1 MKKLI
6 KIVLWTIAIIL
17 VLTIVAVL
25 AIPLWLGPTVRGVA
39 NSAVPSLTG
48 CEFKLDQCDIN
59 PYSGKIFLGGLS
71 LKNPKGFDEP
81 EAVSFESLKIDLSF
95 ASLLT
100 DKIHVNDITLEKP
113 FVSYV
118 FDGEGTNNFERIAA
132 YVEAHS
138 GSEKMEKEDKDDDK
152 KDGPKVLI
160 DRLCINGTKVK
171 YRKVL
176 IPIPVP
182 TFTKIGYGKDDDKKK
197 VDDKNKE
204 KTESAEEAKG
214 ASFEEA
220 GELIWDSIK
229 DKFSVSGAVGAVG
242 DAAAGAV
249 GAVGEAATGAVKGV
263 SDAATGAVKGV
274 GDAAAGAVKGAAN
287 LVGVGEGTAVG
298 NAASKATEATKN
310 AAAAAADSATKAVG
324 ATTDA
329 VKDGAK
335 AVGEGLKKLNP
346 FGK

>member
-113 FVSYV
+113 FVSSF

-132 YVEAHS
+132 YVESKS
-138 GSEKMEKEDKDDDK
+138 GSSEKKEKEEKDDEK
-152 KDGPKVLI
+152 AGPKVLI

-197 VDDKNKE
+197 GDDKNKE
-204 KTESAEEAKG
+204 TKEPAEEAKG

-242 DAAAGAV
+242 DAATGAATAV
-249 GAVGEAATGAVKGV
+249 GGAAV
-263 SDAATGAVKGV
+263 DAVKGV
-274 GDAAAGAVKGAAN
+274 GNVATDAVKGAAN

-310 AAAAAADSATKAVG
+310 AASAAADTATKAVG

>member
-138 GSEKMEKEDKDDDK
+138 GSEKKEKKAKDDDK

-263 SDAATGAVKGV
+263 SDAA
-274 GDAAAGAVKGAAN
+274 AGAVKGAAN

-310 AAAAAADSATKAVG
+310 AAAAAADTATKAVG

>member
-138 GSEKMEKEDKDDDK
+138 GSEKKEKEAKDDDK

-263 SDAATGAVKGV
+263 SDAATGAVKG
-274 GDAAAGAVKGAAN
+274 AAN
-287 LVGVGEGTAVG
+287 LVGLGEGTAVG

-310 AAAAAADSATKAVG
+310 AASAAADTATKAVG

>member
-6 KIVLWTIAIIL
+6 KVVLWIIAAL
-17 VLTIVAVL
+17 VLLTIVAVL
-25 AIPLWLGPTVRGVA
+25 AIPLWLGPTVRGIA
-39 NSAVPSLTG
+39 NGVVPGMTG
-48 CEFKLDQCDIN
+48 CEFKLEQCDIN
-59 PYSGKIFLGGLS
+59 PYSGKIHLGGLS

-95 ASLLT
+95 SSLLT
-100 DKIHVNDITLEKP
+100 DKIHVYDITLDKP

-132 YVEAHS
+132 FVESKS
-138 GSEKMEKEDKDDDK
+138 GSSEKEEKEADADK

-171 YRKVL
+171 YRKVTL
-176 IPIPVP
+176 PIPVP
-182 TFTKIGYGKDDDKKK
+182 TFTKIGYAKDGDGKKD
-197 VDDKNKE
+197 
-204 KTESAEEAKG
+204 SADEAKG
-214 ASFEEA
+214 ATFEET
-220 GELIWDSIK
+220 GDLIWDSVK
-229 DKFSVSGAVGAVG
+229 DKFTSVSGAVGAVG
-242 DAAAGAV
+242 DAATDAAAAV
-249 GAVGEAATGAVKGV
+249 GGAAV
-263 SDAATGAVKGV
+263 DAVKGV
-274 GDAAAGAVKGAAN
+274 GNAATDAVKGAAN

-298 NAASKATEATKN
+298 DAASKATEATKN
-310 AAAAAADSATKAVG
+310 AASAAADTATKAVG
-324 ATTDA
+324 ATADA

>member
-17 VLTIVAVL
+17 LLTIVAVL
-25 AIPLWLGPTVRGVA
+25 AIPLWLGPTVRGIA
-39 NSAVPSLTG
+39 NGVVPGMTG

-132 YVEAHS
+132 YVASKS
-138 GSEKMEKEDKDDDK
+138 GSSEKEEKEDKDDEK
-152 KDGPKVLI
+152 AGPKVLI

-197 VDDKNKE
+197 GDDKNKE
-204 KTESAEEAKG
+204 KKEPAEEAKG

-242 DAAAGAV
+242 DAAAGAAT
-249 GAVGEAATGAVKGV
+249 AVGGAAV
-263 SDAATGAVKGV
+263 DAVKGV
-274 GDAAAGAVKGAAN
+274 GNVATDAVKGAAN

-310 AAAAAADSATKAVG
+310 AASAAADTATKAVG
-324 ATTDA
+324 ATADA

>member
-6 KIVLWTIAIIL
+6 KVVLWIIAAL
-17 VLTIVAVL
+17 VLLTIVAVL
-25 AIPLWLGPTVRGVA
+25 AIPLWLGPTVRCVA
-39 NSAVPSLTG
+39 NSAVPGLTG

-81 EAVSFESLKIDLSF
+81 EAVSFEALKIDLSF

-138 GSEKMEKEDKDDDK
+138 GSEKKEKEAKDDDDK

-204 KTESAEEAKG
+204 KKEPAEEAKG

-242 DAAAGAV
+242 DAAAGAAT
-249 GAVGEAATGAVKGV
+249 AVG
-263 SDAATGAVKGV
+263 DAAAGAVKGV
-274 GDAAAGAVKGAAN
+274 GDAATGAIKGAAN

-310 AAAAAADSATKAVG
+310 AASAAADTATKAVG